1 MGFSQ
6 NREEEAILEYFGDYV
21 GTFASLG
28 ENDGTTF
35 SNVRALALKGWQ
47 GVCVEPSPRAFQR
60 LKQLYDGH
68 KGIYCYPYAISNKNG
83 TASLYESG
91 PLCTPADV
99 GLVSTFHAHEK
110 ARFDRTVKYDPIEV
124 KTYTWKTALNR
135 WKLKKFEMF
144 SIDCEGAELSFLK
157 DIDFS
162 ETKLV
167 VLEWNSK
174 PELKAEY
181 DKIMEGF
188 RIIYTSAE
196 NLIYAR

>member
-1 MGFSQ
+1 MHSQ
-6 NREEEAILEYFGDYV
+6 NQEEKYILDYFGDFV

-83 TASLYESG
+83 TAPLYESG
-91 PLCTPADV
+91 PLCSPADI

-135 WKLKKFEMF
+135 WKLKKFDFISVDVEGSEMEF
-144 SIDCEGAELSFLK
+144 MK
-157 DIDFS
+157 DIDLT
-162 ETKLV
+162 ETRAV
-167 VLEWNSK
+167 CIEWNSK

-181 DKIMEGF
+181 DNIMEG
-188 RIIYTSAE
+188 
-196 NLIYAR
+196 